1 MSAFQPGMNAS
12 SSKFGSMLN
21 DLKGGVS
28 NIHGKME
35 NAGVGKIFK
44 GANMLQVLNDAY
56 NGVGLGGGTHAQAA
70 NRPRDAPGVQ
80 PIGPSNAG
88 AAQPVSLAPKSAPN
102 PFSPTATL
110 SQMNPSEMQGP
121 ASPDVEEKLQKILS
135 ALDGTDDTQYQSRA
149 MELADSLAR
158 DANR

>member
-1 MSAFQPGMNAS
+1 MI
-12 SSKFGSMLN
+12 
-21 DLKGGVS
+21 KGLS
-28 NIHGKME
+28 
-35 NAGVGKIFK
+35 
-44 GANMLQVLNDAY
+44 DAY
-56 NGVGLGGGTHAQAA
+56 YGPGSGGTHAQAA

-88 AAQPVSLAPKSAPN
+88 AVQPVSLAPRAAPN

-110 SQMNPSEMQGP
+110 SQMNPSKMQGP
-121 ASPDVEEKLQKILS
+121 ASPDVEERLQKILS